1 MLTLRPYQAAL
12 VERAR
17 QAYVAGK
24 RAPLIVAPCGA
35 GKTVIF
41 TYMAV
46 RAAEKGKRIL
56 LVAHREELLDQI
68 SETFEAF
75 GVPHGWIT
83 PHEPF
88 NPAMTVQVGGVFTV
102 ARRLNRMHGWTPDL
116 IVIDEASH
124 AIAGSTWG
132 KVTAGFPDALRLGVT
147 ATPERLSGEP
157 LSDTFD
163 ELIVGPGV
171 RELIAA
177 GALCDYRIFVP
188 STIDVGGVHTRM
200 GDFVKGELTQAADKP
215 GITGDAIKEYK
226 KYADHKR
233 AVAFCVSI
241 EHARHV
247 AESFRAA
254 GYRSVSL
261 YGTLDRNIRREVV
274 RDFRDGKIEVLTSC
288 DLISEG
294 FDLPAIEV
302 AILLRPTQSL
312 ALSIQQTG
320 RALRPWPGK
329 QCAYILDHAGNVM
342 RHGLPDDEREW
353 SLEGR
358 AKRQDGEGGTVGI
371 RICPVCFAAQTI
383 GRNVCIHCGGAF
395 PAKPRVVEENEGE
408 LVEVDTEALRATAK
422 MEQGRARTFMEIVE
436 LGKRRG
442 YRNPYSWALHVIRGR
457 HAARQRE
464 QLRKLGQG

>member
-1 MLTLRPYQAAL
+1 MLTLRPYQTAL
-12 VERAR
+12 VERTR
-17 QAYVAGK
+17 QAYVAGR
-24 RAPLIVAPCGA
+24 RAPLIVAPCGS
-35 GKTVIF
+35 GKTVVF
-41 TYMAV
+41 SYMAT

-68 SETFEAF
+68 SETFGAF
-75 GVPHGWIT
+75 GVLHGWIT

-88 NPAMTVQVGGVFTV
+88 RQEMAVQVGGVFTV
-102 ARRLNRMHGWTPDL
+102 ARRLNKMHGWTPDL

-124 AIAGSTWG
+124 AIAGSTWE

-171 RELIAA
+171 RELITA

-200 GDFVKGELTQAADKP
+200 GDFVKQELTQAADKP
-215 GITGDAIKEYK
+215 GITGDAIKEYR

-233 AVAFCVSI
+233 AVAFCVSV

-247 AESFRAA
+247 AESFREA

-320 RALRPWPGK
+320 RALRPWEGK
-329 QCAYILDHAGNVM
+329 SKAIILDHAGNVM

-358 AKRQDGEGGTVGI
+358 ARRQDGEGGTVGI
-371 RICPVCFAAQTI
+371 RICPVCFAAQPI
-383 GRNVCIHCGGAF
+383 GRERCIHCGGEF
-395 PAKPRVVEENEGE
+395 PAKPRTVEETEGE
-408 LVEVDTEALRATAK
+408 LIEVDTEMLRVVAK
-422 MEQGRARTFMEIVE
+422 REQGKTRTQHE
-436 LGKRRG
+436 LIELAKRRG
-442 YRNPYSWALHVIRGR
+442 YKHPYAWALHVMRGR
-457 HAARQRE
+457 LAARQRE
-464 QLRKLGQG
+464 QLRKLCNE